1 MNKVL
6 IFRTDR
12 IGDLLITCPAIISV
26 KNKLKNP
33 KITIVTSS
41 KNYDYAK
48 NLNIFDNVI
57 KLKSNNIFQK
67 INLFF
72 QLMRK
77 KFDFVFI
84 FDGKQRSIITS
95 IFINSKNKVALSKKN
110 KKNILFKLFNI
121 KLFEDTEDTNLN
133 AIFQDMIN
141 HSGIETR
148 IANYNFLKK
157 KLDNNFASKINIKNY
172 IQFHLD
178 EKWFSKFYISSY
190 RDINPNYNDFINF
203 IKDITQKNHLL
214 ITTGLINLDLVDK
227 LKNNF
232 FLKKS
237 ENIYYS
243 NLNEFHSYLIDKPSF
258 DDIESLLRHAKSLI
272 SCHGAITHA
281 ASSFET
287 KIIDIVDEDKIKF
300 YDRFT
305 SYIKIYDRIYRNDF
319 QYIKNLIYNKI

>member
-157 KLDNNFASKINIKNY
+157 N
-172 IQFHLD
+172 
-178 EKWFSKFYISSY
+178 
-190 RDINPNYNDFINF
+190 
-203 IKDITQKNHLL
+203 
-214 ITTGLINLDLVDK
+214 
-227 LKNNF
+227 
-232 FLKKS
+232 
-237 ENIYYS
+237 
-243 NLNEFHSYLIDKPSF
+243 
-258 DDIESLLRHAKSLI
+258 
-272 SCHGAITHA
+272 
-281 ASSFET
+281 
-287 KIIDIVDEDKIKF
+287 
-300 YDRFT
+300 
-305 SYIKIYDRIYRNDF
+305 
-319 QYIKNLIYNKI
+319 